1 MEPLNLATYH
11 LSESKFTRAF
21 SVDLVSIL
29 PADAN
34 DEELDD
40 AVLEVRRVRDQLKQ
54 AVFQILLDGEGR
66 RLARTGTL
74 TGRVFVRKE
83 GEETRV
89 ETQVVVCPVNGELV
103 EGVRETALEVFQDLG
118 WDAVRVTA

>member
-1 MEPLNLATYH
+1 L
-11 LSESKFTRAF
+11 
-21 SVDLVSIL
+21 
-29 PADAN
+29 
-34 DEELDD
+34 LDD

-54 AVFQILLDGEGR
+54 AVFQVLLDGEGR

-74 TGRVFVRKE
+74 TSRVFVREE
-83 GEETRV
+83 GEKTRV

-118 WDAVRVTA
+118 WDVVQVEA